1 MAHGSR
7 SMAFAC
13 NIPPPPST
21 TTPTCIEN
29 ANDTQCDKQSNKK
42 EGMCIAKQIYN
53 NFDVN

>member
-1 MAHGSR
+1 MVLR
-7 SMAFAC
+7 
-13 NIPPPPST
+13 NITPPST